1 MTGSPYTLDL
11 RDCAG
16 KLNLVGGKCMSLG
29 ELLGAGLPVPPGFA
43 ITTDGFRA
51 HLAQGGLRETLRAR
65 LEGLDHQDTGGL
77 EATSADLRRAI
88 ESVPLPAEVE
98 QAIRAAYADL
108 CAQAGGTELPVAV
121 RSSATAEDLPGAS
134 FAGQQDTYLW
144 VVGADAVVDRARQ
157 CWGSQYTARA
167 IAYRADQG
175 FAHDDVSM
183 AVAVQKMVNARVA
196 GVAMTLNPV
205 NGDRSKIVIDASY
218 GLGESVVSGEV
229 TPDNIVVDKVMLTTV
244 RQTVG
249 HKHVELV
256 PDEHARRAVLKDV
269 PPERQAQLALGAE
282 EVRAVAEIAKL
293 AERHFRCPQD
303 IEWAIDRDL
312 QAGQNLLLLQSR
324 PETVWSQKAP
334 QSRVTNPG
342 LGMAG
347 IVGTLLKPMQV
358 KPQPTATPAQG
369 DPT

>member
-1 MTGSPYTLDL
+1 MSGTYTLDL
-11 RDCAG
+11 QGCAG
-16 KLNLVGGKCMSLG
+16 QLDLVGGKCQSLG
-29 ELLGAGLPVPPGFA
+29 DLLSAGMPVPPGFA
-43 ITTDGFRA
+43 VTTHSFRA
-51 HLAQGGLRETLRAR
+51 HLAQGRLRQDIVDR
-65 LEGLDHQDTGGL
+65 LEGLNHQDTVAL
-77 EATSADLRRAI
+77 EAASVDLRRAI
-88 ESVPLPAEVE
+88 ESVPMPKVAE

-108 CAQAGGTELPVAV
+108 CARAGGADLPVAV

-144 VVGADAVVDRARQ
+144 VIGADAVVDRARQ

-167 IAYRADQG
+167 IAYRLDQG
-175 FAHDDVSM
+175 FAHEDVSM

-196 GVAMTLNPV
+196 GVAMTLNPL

-218 GLGESVVSGEV
+218 GLGETVVSGEV

-244 RQTVG
+244 RQTIG

-256 PDEHARRAVLKDV
+256 PEERGAAAVLRDV
-269 PPERQAQLALGAE
+269 SPERQAQPALGAAE
-282 EVRAVAEIAKL
+282 LRAVAMIAKQ
-293 AERHFRCPQD
+293 AEKHFGCPQD

-312 QAGQNLLLLQSR
+312 PESQNLLLLQSR
-324 PETVWSQKAP
+324 PETVWSQKKP
-334 QSRVTNPG
+334 QSRVSNPG

-358 KPQPTATPAQG
+358 KAPTPAAPAQG
-369 DPT
+369 DPK